1 MLQGNVGVIAG
12 QTRDD
17 LPPELGNLKNIGLVN
32 GGDPTPTLAGQL
44 KGQSGDA
51 FDLRFAVDVGIE
63 TFPLTVFPG
72 ANTPGF
78 PKIDASG
85 QLPDDQDVQASDQL
99 CFQAGSRRQLRKEN
113 GRPQVGKQIEI
124 STYRQQAALGPVPR
138 GQAIP
143 LGATHGA
150 QQDGIGGPGLGL
162 GAFRVG
168 GSLPVN
174 SDAPQICFVNGK
186 NKPKPGRHGVQHSSR
201 LDNNL
206 GPDSVSGQQQ
216 DLV

>member
-17 LPPELGNLKNIGLVN
+17 LPPELGDLKDVGLVHGRN
-32 GGDPTPTLAGQL
+32 PAPTLSSQF
-44 KGQSGDA
+44 KSQPGDA
-51 FDLRFAVDVGIE
+51 FNLRFAVDVGVE
-63 TFPLTVFPG
+63 PFPLTVIPG

-78 PKIDASG
+78 AKIDAPG
-85 QLPDDQDVQASDQL
+85 QFPDDQDVQASDQL
-99 CFQAGSRRQLRKEN
+99 RFQAGSRRQLGEQH
-113 GRPQVGKQIEI
+113 GRPQVCKQIEI
-124 STYRQQAALGPVPR
+124 STYRQQAALGSVPR

-150 QQDGIGGPGLGL
+150 QQDGIGRPGLGP

-168 GSLPVN
+168 GSLPVDG
-174 SDAPQICFVNGK
+174 DAPQIRLVQRNDK
-186 NKPKPGRHGVQHSSR
+186 LKPGRHGVQHPSR
-201 LDNNL
+201 LSNNL